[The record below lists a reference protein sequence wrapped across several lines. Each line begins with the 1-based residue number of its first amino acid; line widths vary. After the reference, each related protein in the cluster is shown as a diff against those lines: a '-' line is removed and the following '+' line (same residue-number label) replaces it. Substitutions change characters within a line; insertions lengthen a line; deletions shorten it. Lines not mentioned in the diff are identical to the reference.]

1 MSIVTRISPYVF
13 FLVLAH
19 AFLVP
24 VSAPLAQEVIA
35 VIQQLKGDVS
45 VTRNNER
52 TSVAKGFELIVADTV
67 HTASGAAVGLQFT
80 DGALV
85 ALGGDTEY
93 ALDSY
98 TYDRAADRGSF
109 DSSIKRGSISV
120 RSGRIAKKGRD
131 RMRVRTPATI
141 LGVRGTRFM
150 VRVDPD
156 E

>member
-1 MSIVTRISPYVF
+1 MTKVIPVPF
-13 FLVLAH
+13 LMLFLVLSLAGTM
-19 AFLVP
+19 P
-24 VSAPLAQEVIA
+24 VGSAVAADVIA
-35 VIQQLKGDVS
+35 VIQQLKGKVEVVRSGSRKS
-45 VTRNNER
+45 VKT
-52 TSVAKGFELIVADTV
+52 GFELEVSDTV
-67 HTASGAAVGLQFT
+67 LTGPKGAAGLQFT

-85 ALGGDTEY
+85 ALGAGTEY

-98 TYDRAADRGSF
+98 EYDKSADRGSF
-109 DSSIKRGSISV
+109 DSSIKRGSLSI

-156 E
+156 Q